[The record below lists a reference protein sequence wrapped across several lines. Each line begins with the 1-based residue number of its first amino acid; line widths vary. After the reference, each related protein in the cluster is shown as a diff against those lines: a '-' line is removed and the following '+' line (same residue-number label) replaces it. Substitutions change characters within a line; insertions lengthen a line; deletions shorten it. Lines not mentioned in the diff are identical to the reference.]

1 MAGDDKTQAVERRI
15 HVPMDMLPEC
25 ASSFATLTTQMAQIT
40 KSQES
45 LINTQAKLIEKIKG
59 NGVEGIEDRVSQNQR
74 AITALTALIDTLI
87 KAKEED
93 VRLLKAEKEAREKE
107 LKLTAGRLWQS
118 DEDRKT
124 ELLRASEAR
133 KLETRK
139 FFYGV
144 LSAVI
149 IIVASGAWGI
159 YQTITTQRILLSIA
173 GQ

>member
-25 ASSFATLTTQMAQIT
+25 ASSFATLTVQMAQIT
-40 KSQES
+40 KSQEG
-45 LINTQAKLIEKIKG
+45 LIDTQAKLIEKIKG
-59 NGVEGIEDRVSQNQR
+59 NGIIGIENRVSEHQR
-74 AITALTALIDTLI
+74 SITALATLI
-87 KAKEED
+87 NTLVEAKEED
-93 VRLLKAEKEAREKE
+93 VRLLKAEKAEREKE
-107 LKLTAGRLWQS
+107 LKLTANRLWQS

-149 IIVASGAWGI
+149 VIVASGAWGI
-159 YQTITTQRILLSIA
+159 YQTITTQRILLTIA